1 MGRVEGEH
9 APDSNFSGA
18 CAVGANLKG
27 GSWPAHVAASAHALY
42 GGGLVGLLTAW
53 KQLIFRTV
61 LHNFGVWVFLRF
73 LIQIF
78 CRVVFLCINE

>member
-18 CAVGANLKG
+18 CAVGASLKG

-53 KQLIFRTV
+53 KQL
-61 LHNFGVWVFLRF
+61 FLEQFCTILGYGFF
-73 LIQIF
+73 LGF
-78 CRVVFLCINE
+78 